1 MLIDFQPVPE
11 FIEGQ
16 PIAAEDLNTFNL
28 NNSYI
33 YKMLAA
39 PQPLFMDA
47 HAYAP
52 KALPLSWYSP
62 DFTIWKGAIL
72 YRTGMNYADIGV
84 HIKMDGMLTDIG
96 NSEISEYSIG
106 DLGTTGVAGAYAD
119 GVALG
124 IIVKYT
130 EFSYLN
136 IYKTAADSI
145 YYKYYSAAPL
155 NIAGTNVSPT
165 ATKGGTYTFT
175 VKDGSGRN
183 QAKTGDYLTA
193 NARITNVRVDLTN
206 LDLKDGEIVPISLI
220 LLVNIN
226 PRKSDPTDTA
236 NYQSKYANFSNYFL
250 GRSTNKLTKSEVIL
264 NHIFYS
270 TLYAKTDGDL
280 SYTDNW
286 PAVSGVVVSGTSVLS
301 TANMNKLTG
310 KQRYIVDRLKNKPMP
325 LTGSLFYL
333 TSWGGTASVKYPQYD
348 VYPGDWSYT
357 KENYAVPISKDNDY
371 YPDGVGKFAGQVDV
385 AAQYNPQSSLAT
397 FAWNPYFDVY
407 NELLVSLKY
416 FGNTQARQV
425 LIVDMPEAPVSLT
438 SVRNNIIT
446 LTRGTEVLY
455 ERSGHIY
462 GYSNGGKGTG
472 LNARF
477 YGFYGSVYSAHNTNQ
492 YVNNP
497 NAIKTYLN
505 HMYQVRVPS
514 TNTKVYSP
522 EFGSYNPGN
531 EFYFGRGMYQDD
543 VSILFDEKSED
554 LWGLIRAAD
563 PDEPAVPKT
572 LQYGFF
578 GNYTAT
584 ELSPYYTQKTGETE
598 FQDKQYTRSTTY
610 NNSDW
615 NWKITDNRTKGY
627 SQVYLNLYDHQ
638 KRSLAEK
645 ASYIGYFNI
654 IGLSDFNAAG
664 KSYTVPTQYT
674 MLQELTY
681 SGLVTGISEINTR
694 LDDHYDALF
703 VSNPHFKDY
712 NMFWESPKSPLI
724 LRNIYK
730 DYTDKFFYF
739 TKQRVGNVLIVRGK
753 NVSMYYGEIKKLERK
768 TDPYG
773 SFHKIDDVDVE
784 FEYSESIISGDDE
797 QTAIFHFTRVP
808 RLGYNERYYIKGDEV
823 VYAAEL
829 FEEPS

>member
-11 FIEGQ
+11 FTEGQ

-52 KALPLSWYSP
+52 KVVPLSWYSP

-72 YRTGMNYADIGV
+72 YRTGMTYADIGV
-84 HIKMDGMLTDIG
+84 HIKMDGMLTDMG
-96 NSEISEYSIG
+96 NSEVSEYSIS
-106 DLGTTGVAGAYAD
+106 DLGNAGVGGTYID
-119 GVALG
+119 GLALG

-136 IYKTAADSI
+136 IYKTASDSI
-145 YYKYYSAAPL
+145 YFKYYSAAPL

-175 VKDGSGRN
+175 VRDGSGRN
-183 QAKTGDYLTA
+183 QTKTDGYLTA

-226 PRKSDPTDTA
+226 PRKSDPTDTD
-236 NYQSKYANFSNYFL
+236 NYQNKYAHFSNYFL
-250 GRSTNKLTKSEVIL
+250 GRESNRLTTTEVNS

-270 TLYAKTDGDL
+270 TLYARTDGDL
-280 SYTDNW
+280 SYSDNW
-286 PAVSGVVVSGTSVLS
+286 PAVSGVVVSGNSVLS

-333 TSWGGTASVKYPQYD
+333 TGYGGTASVKYPQYD
-348 VYPGDWSYT
+348 VVPGDWSYS
-357 KENYAVPISKDNDY
+357 KEEYAVPVSKDADY
-371 YPDGVGKFAGQVDV
+371 FPDGVTKWGGLVDY
-385 AAQYNPQSSLAT
+385 ASRYNPQSNLAT

-416 FGNTQARQV
+416 FGNTEARQV

-438 SVRNNIIT
+438 SIRNNVIT
-446 LTRGTEVLY
+446 LTAGDVVQQA
-455 ERSGHIY
+455 RSGHIY
-462 GYSNGGKGTG
+462 GYLDGGSGISRKW
-472 LNARF
+472 
-477 YGFYGSVYSAHNTNQ
+477 YGYYGSIYLAHNTHT
-492 YVNNP
+492 YINNP
-497 NAIKTYLN
+497 NSIKAAFN
-505 HMYQVRVPS
+505 HMFQVRIPS

-572 LQYGFF
+572 LQYGFV
-578 GNYTAT
+578 GNYTTT
-584 ELSPYYTQKTGETE
+584 ELSPFYKQKTGTTE

-610 NNSDW
+610 NNSSW
-615 NWKITDNRTKGY
+615 NWKISDNRTKGY

-638 KRSLAEK
+638 KGSLK
-645 ASYIGYFNI
+645 AKANYIGYFNI
-654 IGLSDFNAAG
+654 IGLSAFNAAG
-664 KSYTVPTQYT
+664 KSYAVPTQYS

-681 SGLVTGISEINTR
+681 SGLVTGIAEINTR
-694 LDDHYDALF
+694 LDDHYNALF
-703 VSNPHFKDY
+703 VSNPHFKYYD
-712 NMFWESPKSPLI
+712 MFWESPKSPLI

-730 DYTDKFFYF
+730 DYTEKFFYF
-739 TKQRVGNVLIVRGK
+739 TKQRVGNILIVRGR
-753 NVSMYYGEIKKLERK
+753 NVSMHYGEIKKLERK
-768 TDPYG
+768 GDPYG
-773 SFHKIDDVDVE
+773 SLHKIDDVDVE

-808 RLGYNERYYIKGDEV
+808 KLGYNERYYIKGDEV